1 MIRRG
6 LPLLV
11 LVLLFVAC
19 DDDGSASSETPT
31 PSTTATVGAGGRDAD
46 YVREFCAIDSAFGAN
61 LVTAAEELVA
71 RGLDSVTDPD
81 VLTELVV
88 PPLRE
93 YIDGLRRVNPPS
105 DVRPYHEDLIEAMEA
120 QVQLIETGGFDAD
133 QLGEDPFA
141 DLVEPPAEI
150 QARLAAIAATAAD
163 CNGVSFF
170 DS

>member
-6 LPLLV
+6 LPLLA

-19 DDDGSASSETPT
+19 NDDGGASSETPT
-31 PSTTATVGAGGRDAD
+31 PSTTATAGTGGRDAD
-46 YVREFCAIDSAFGAN
+46 YVREFCAIDSAFGAG
-61 LVTAAEELVA
+61 LVAAAEELVA
-71 RGLDSVTDPD
+71 RGLDSVTDPN

-120 QVQLIETGGFDAD
+120 QVQLIETGAFDAD
-133 QLGEDPFA
+133 QLGADPFA
-141 DLVEPPAEI
+141 DLVEPPPEI

>member
-1 MIRRG
+1 VIRRG

-19 DDDGSASSETPT
+19 NDDGSALETPT
-31 PSTTATVGAGGRDAD
+31 PSVTATASEGGRDAD

-61 LVTAAEELVA
+61 LVAAAQELVA
-71 RGLDSVTDPD
+71 RGLDSVTDPE

-120 QVQLIETGGFDAD
+120 QVQLIETGGFDTD
-133 QLGEDPFA
+133 QLGTDPFA
-141 DLVEPPAEI
+141 DLVEPPPEI
-150 QARLAAIAATAAD
+150 QARLAAIAAEAAD